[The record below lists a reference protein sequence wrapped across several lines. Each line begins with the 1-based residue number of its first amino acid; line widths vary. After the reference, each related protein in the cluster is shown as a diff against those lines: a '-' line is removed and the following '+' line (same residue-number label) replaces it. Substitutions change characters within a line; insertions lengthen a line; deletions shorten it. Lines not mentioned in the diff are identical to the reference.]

1 MEICGAKLSQR
12 EALVFGVPGANVD
25 NVRQALVRLQMD
37 SAADCAL
44 STVEM
49 RAVVEKTMIWTE
61 LEACSRQVR
70 KILVFVV
77 SFKNDFFCRIAT
89 GLTNRN
95 KRVRCDGC
103 DKCAPSARLAAHD
116 GDGGGAG
123 KNSSL
128 QYSNFQSS

>member
-70 KILVFVV
+70 KNLVFVLA
-77 SFKNDFFCRIAT
+77 FK
-89 GLTNRN
+89 
-95 KRVRCDGC
+95 K
-103 DKCAPSARLAAHD
+103 
-116 GDGGGAG
+116 
-123 KNSSL
+123 
-128 QYSNFQSS
+128 